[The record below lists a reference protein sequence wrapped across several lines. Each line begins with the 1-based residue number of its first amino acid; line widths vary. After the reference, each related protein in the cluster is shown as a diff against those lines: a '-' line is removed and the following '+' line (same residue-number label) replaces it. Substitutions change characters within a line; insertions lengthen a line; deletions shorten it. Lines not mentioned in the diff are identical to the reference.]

1 MFRTVVAF
9 DSENAING
17 VSEILEKAGITV
29 RYRCRTAAAVVRAIN
44 TMGGG
49 VVICG
54 FRFPDGTADTLAED
68 LGNKALCLVAAKQI
82 HLDMLESD
90 DVFQISLPLKG
101 FQLIGSVN
109 MLLQMDQKLQNSS
122 IPRRSPEENELIS
135 HAKTLIMAKHGFS
148 EPEAHRYLQKLSMDR
163 SVKLYEMARYIITVL
178 E

>member
-68 LGNKALCLVAAKQI
+68 LGNKAL
-82 HLDMLESD
+82 
-90 DVFQISLPLKG
+90 F
-101 FQLIGSVN
+101 
-109 MLLQMDQKLQNSS
+109 SS
-122 IPRRSPEENELIS
+122 
-135 HAKTLIMAKHGFS
+135 
-148 EPEAHRYLQKLSMDR
+148 
-163 SVKLYEMARYIITVL
+163 
-178 E
+178 